1 MFACMKKTFPIVL
14 AAGILAAGGCA
25 RFHPRPLSAASSAAG
40 FEERSLANPS
50 LHAFLETNQVAGEW
64 PLPSWDLRALTLAA
78 FYYQPDLAVARA
90 QLLAAQAARITAGQ
104 RPNPSISVTP
114 GFDSGIA
121 GNPSPWLVPVTMDWP
136 IETAGKRGK
145 RIAEAEHLAEA
156 ARWGL
161 VGTVW
166 QVRSRVR
173 AALLNLYAAQ
183 ETESLLA
190 RQEAAESNVVRLL
203 EGQFEAGS
211 VSSFEVTQ
219 ARVAR
224 DTTRLDWQ
232 AAMGQA
238 RQARALLASAV
249 GVPLSA
255 LESVKLSF
263 AGLDQFPRN
272 LTKPEVRREALLNRS
287 DVRAALAQ
295 YAASQSALQ
304 LEIANQYPD
313 LHLGPGYAWNA
324 GSSGDSEWDLGLSLT
339 LPVLNQNQGPIAE
352 ARARRVQAAAQFL
365 SVQASA
371 IGQID
376 SALAAY
382 DAALGEAATAKSLLQ
397 SLSQRLDSVQAQE
410 QAGEAASL
418 DVANAQV
425 AFDIGVQNR
434 LTALIRAQQA
444 LGFLEDA
451 VQSPLTLPPNTIR
464 GAESGGVAMQARPV
478 VELEPK

>member
-1 MFACMKKTFPIVL
+1 MKKKFPVL
-14 AAGILAAGGCA
+14 LAFGVLFAGGCA
-25 RFHPRPLSAASSAAG
+25 RFHPRPLSAASSATG
-40 FEERSLANPS
+40 FEERSLTNRS
-50 LHAFLETNQVAGEW
+50 LRAFLETNHVAGEW
-64 PLPSWDLRALTLAA
+64 PLPSWDLRDLTIAA

-90 QLLAAQAARITAGQ
+90 QLLTAQAARITAGQ
-104 RPNPSISVTP
+104 RPNPSIGVTP
-114 GFDSGIA
+114 GFDSGIP
-121 GNPSPWLVPVTMDWP
+121 GNPSPWLVPVSLDWP

-156 ARWGL
+156 ARWSLIGTIWL
-161 VGTVW
+161 VRS
-166 QVRSRVR
+166 QVRT
-173 AALLNLYAAQ
+173 ALLNLYAAE

-203 EGQFEAGS
+203 AGQFEAGS

-255 LESVKLSF
+255 IESVKPSF

-287 DVRAALAQ
+287 DVRGALAQ

-313 LHLGPGYAWNA
+313 IHLGPGYGWNA
-324 GSSGDSEWDLGLSLT
+324 GSAGDSEWDLGLSLT
-339 LPVLNQNQGPIAE
+339 LPILNQNQGPIAE
-352 ARARRVQAAAQFL
+352 ANAKRAQAAAQFL
-365 SVQASA
+365 SVQATA

-410 QAGEAASL
+410 QAGEAAAL

-425 AFDIGVQNR
+425 AFDIGAQNR

-451 VQSPLTLPPNTIR
+451 VQSPLTLPPNAIQAAER
-464 GAESGGVAMQARPV
+464 GTVAAEGARPMKF
-478 VELEPK
+478 EPK